1 MSEHWDGTTERRI
14 DTDWLQNKQKVLSDI
29 KDTKDDVKD
38 IKEDVTD
45 IKITL
50 AELRLEIK
58 QVVSKSATTTS
69 SWISLA
75 VSVVSGV
82 IIYFITGQKG

>member
-1 MSEHWDGTTERRI
+1 MPEWDGTERRI
-14 DTDWLQNKQKVLSDI
+14 DTDWLRDKQKVLSDI

-38 IKEDVTD
+38 IKEDVMD

-50 AELRLEIK
+50 AELKVEIK
-58 QVVSKSATTTS
+58 QIVNKSATTTS

-75 VSVVSGV
+75 VSIISG
-82 IIYFITGQKG
+82 IAIYFITGTKP